1 MSETR
6 DYRNSRQTE
15 RALRTLNQAL
25 IKAKKKYKEKHGEL
39 PQDGYH
45 FVLRDGMTYE
55 EELLE
60 IFHALVR
67 SGMSPSRA
75 SLSPRSFGSMSVQ
88 GGAPSASTR
97 HRGPGPPL
105 CRSGC

>member
-6 DYRNSRQTE
+6 DNRNSRQTE
-15 RALRTLNQAL
+15 RTLRILNTAF
-25 IKAKKKYKEKHGEL
+25 IKAKRKYKDKHGEL

-55 EELLE
+55 EDLLE

-67 SGMSPSRA
+67 SGMSPDEA
-75 SLSPRSFGSMSVQ
+75 KEK
-88 GGAPSASTR
+88 APAELKR
-97 HRGPGPPL
+97 IHVL
-105 CRSGC
+105 IKEHE

>member
-6 DYRNSRQTE
+6 DKRNSRQTE

-25 IKAKKKYKEKHGEL
+25 IKAQKKYKEKHGAL
-39 PQDGYH
+39 PQDGYY

-67 SGMSPSRA
+67 SGMSPDEA
-75 SLSPRSFGSMSVQ
+75 KEKAPAELEHIHSLIKEHEEQDMR
-88 GGAPSASTR
+88 
-97 HRGPGPPL
+97 
-105 CRSGC
+105 

>member
-6 DYRNSRQTE
+6 DNRNSRQTE

-39 PQDGYH
+39 PQDGYY

-67 SGMSPSRA
+67 SGMSPDEA
-75 SLSPRSFGSMSVQ
+75 KEKAPAELEGIHSLIKDYEVHDR
-88 GGAPSASTR
+88 
-97 HRGPGPPL
+97 
-105 CRSGC
+105 

>member
-6 DYRNSRQTE
+6 DNRNSRQTE

-25 IKAKKKYKEKHGEL
+25 IKAQKKYKEKHGEL

-67 SGMSPSRA
+67 SGMSPDEAKEKA
-75 SLSPRSFGSMSVQ
+75 SAELEHIHVLINEHEAQ
-88 GGAPSASTR
+88 DW
-97 HRGPGPPL
+97 
-105 CRSGC
+105 

>member
-6 DYRNSRQTE
+6 DNRNSRQTE

-25 IKAKKKYKEKHGEL
+25 IKAQKKYKEKPGEL

-67 SGMSPSRA
+67 SGMSPDEA
-75 SLSPRSFGSMSVQ
+75 KEK
-88 GGAPSASTR
+88 APAELEHIHVLIKEHEKHDR
-97 HRGPGPPL
+97 
-105 CRSGC
+105 

>member
-6 DYRNSRQTE
+6 DKRNSRQTE
-15 RALRTLNQAL
+15 RALRKLNQAL
-25 IKAKKKYKEKHGEL
+25 IKAKKKYKEKHGAL
-39 PQDGYH
+39 PQNGYH

-67 SGMSPSRA
+67 SGMSPDEA
-75 SLSPRSFGSMSVQ
+75 KEK
-88 GGAPSASTR
+88 APAELE
-97 HRGPGPPL
+97 HIHIL
-105 CRSGC
+105 IKEHEEQDW